1 MNKNVIT
8 VDFSQEGRKKKNSTK
23 FSFLKKIKKL
33 IPFLK
38 KNPVIH
44 DSSTAKDAY
53 FRKI

>member
-8 VDFSQEGRKKKNSTK
+8 VDFSQKGRKKKISTE
-23 FSFLKKIKKL
+23 FSFLEKIKKL

-38 KNPVIH
+38 KPVVR
-44 DSSTAKDAY
+44 DTSTAKDAY